1 MDYYKIDPEDLLNA
15 YAQGIFPMSD
25 DADDPDIFWVKPKMR
40 GIIPLNSLHIS
51 RSLAKFLRKNPF
63 EIRFD
68 TDFFGVINGCAEATK
83 GRENTW
89 INQSIR
95 DACHTLFLNGFCH
108 TVEAWRDEKLVGG
121 LYGISLGGAFFGE
134 SMFSRTDNASKA
146 CLVALVNLLQTHGF
160 QLLDTQFL
168 TDHLASM
175 GAIEIPQEDY
185 EKLLFTAIE
194 LKSKF

>member
-1 MDYYKIDPEDLLNA
+1 MDYYKIDPDDLLNA

-68 TDFFGVINGCAEATK
+68 TDFLGVINGCAEAK
-83 GRENTW
+83 QGRENTW
-89 INQSIR
+89 INQPIR
-95 DACHTLFLNGFCH
+95 DACHTLFLSGFCH
-108 TVEAWRDEKLVGG
+108 TVEAWRDNHLVGG

-134 SMFSRTDNASKA
+134 SMFSRADNASKA
-146 CLVALVNLLQTHGF
+146 CLVALVNLLQTHDF

-175 GAIEIPQEDY
+175 GAIEISQEEY
-185 EKLLFTAIE
+185 EKLLFAAI
-194 LKSKF
+194 KVKAKF